1 MVPLRVVL
9 DSGAQGGSRYT
20 YCESCKKKKKKY
32 VGVGVGR
39 RERGRE
45 GLRKA
50 AGGAIDL
57 HASHSGL

>member
-20 YCESCKKKKKKY
+20 YCESCKKKC
-32 VGVGVGR
+32 GGWCGQEGGR
-39 RERGRE
+39 D

>member
-1 MVPLRVVL
+1 MPLRVVL

-20 YCESCKKKKKKY
+20 YCVSCKKKKCR
-32 VGVGVGR
+32 GWCGQTGGR
-39 RERGRE
+39 EGGRE